1 MTEPVLNHDA
11 TAGTAAAANHPT
23 DTAVPPV
30 ELRQPRKSER
40 EEMLTGKLYNPADPE
55 LVALRDKSADL
66 CTRFNTLPRGAGEE
80 RAAVLDEL
88 LPHHGRHLDV
98 MGPVFF
104 DYGCHTTIG
113 DRVFANFNFTV
124 LDCAP
129 VTIGDDVLFGP
140 NVSLLPPMHPIR
152 WQDRNVREREDGSTY
167 DYEYGKP
174 IVIGSNCWFGGNVTV
189 LGGVTIG
196 EGCVIG
202 AGAVVT
208 KDIPA
213 HSVAVGNPA
222 RVIRTITDADAS
234 VYQTYAQ

>member
-1 MTEPVLNHDA
+1 MTENNPS
-11 TAGTAAAANHPT
+11 PI
-23 DTAVPPV
+23 PPV
-30 ELRQPRKSER
+30 ELRTPRKSER
-40 EEMLTGKLYNPADPE
+40 EEMLAGKLYDVSDPE
-55 LVALRDKSADL
+55 LVALRDRSADL
-66 CTRFNTLPRGAGEE
+66 CSRFNALPRGARAE

-88 LPHHGRHLDV
+88 LPGHGEDLDV
-98 MGPVFF
+98 LGPVFF

-140 NVSLLPPMHPIR
+140 NVSLLPPMHPLR
-152 WQDRNVREREDGSTY
+152 FEDRNVRRRPDGSSY
-167 DYEYGKP
+167 DYEYGRP
-174 IVIGSNCWFGGNVTV
+174 IVIGSNCWFGGSVTV

-208 KDIPA
+208 HDIPP
-213 HSVAVGNPA
+213 HTVAVGNPA
-222 RVIRTITDADAS
+222 RVLREITEADAS
-234 VYQTYAQ
+234 ALQEYAR

>member
-1 MTEPVLNHDA
+1 
-11 TAGTAAAANHPT
+11 
-23 DTAVPPV
+23 
-30 ELRQPRKSER
+30 
-40 EEMLTGKLYNPADPE
+40 MLAGKLYNPADPE
-55 LVALRDKSADL
+55 LSAMRERAGDL
-66 CTRFNTLPRGAGEE
+66 CTRFNALPRGDHAG

-88 LPHHGRHLDV
+88 LPHHGEGLDV

-104 DYGCHTTIG
+104 DYGCHTTVG
-113 DRVFANFNFTV
+113 DRVFMNFNFTV

-152 WQDRNVREREDGSTY
+152 FQDRNVRRAADGSYY

-189 LGGVTIG
+189 VGGVTIG

-202 AGAVVT
+202 AG
-208 KDIPA
+208 
-213 HSVAVGNPA
+213 SA
-222 RVIRTITDADAS
+222 RPRHQILGQDLTANRYRGRPVQS
-234 VYQTYAQ
+234 SPV